1 MHVARILSDMKP
13 FAWMKTVIPTHIHHS
28 YSASMSQRNEV
39 FNLPI
44 IHKNEAKYEDCLDIM
59 DTMENC
65 LQQVYREAHGNLEM
79 LEKFK
84 VVTGGDQLTKV
95 RFDGAANLRLLSPT
109 AAGRLDH
116 LKPRI
121 CELWHLKQDF
131 LEKCYK
137 ILYKADSQRQEGTL
151 SHFKNILKKNNVT
164 GKVKGKFQ
172 SHSDF
177 LKLLT
182 VCLVQEQA
190 IELFGMVDRND
201 IPSVVPENISKMS
214 KPLKENLMRQVAL
227 LILENYEYLSEV
239 KDLPKNSQDKN
250 EDELY
255 NYCCNLCTWGLHL
268 MQLDDMAKEG
278 DITRII
284 PNLKLCLPFLYSH
297 SNRSK
302 YLEQAID
309 YICQTQYLLSPLNKI
324 RVLEGSFINL
334 KGGIGNNIEADLVQE
349 HSVREQKV
357 LIKGLGANKSEN
369 AISVVTA
376 AASAVTRICNQ
387 FDETFSVSKVS
398 TRHTSKTSQKDHE
411 IVQEVLQRIHPF
423 KFQSGRK
430 CAGFSALKSNQCK
443 QINLNCMLSDYE
455 QLLERI
461 LQGHITIPEVDE
473 DAVLSSDEE
482 EIPELP

>member
-1 MHVARILSDMKP
+1 MSKHVARILSDMKP

-65 LQQVYREAHGNLEM
+65 LQQVYTEAHGYLEM

-95 RFDGAANLRLLSPT
+95 RFDGAATLRLLSPT
-109 AAGRLDH
+109 AAGRLNH
-116 LKPRI
+116 IKPHI

-131 LEKCYK
+131 FRK
-137 ILYKADSQRQEGTL
+137 
-151 SHFKNILKKNNVT
+151 
-164 GKVKGKFQ
+164 
-172 SHSDF
+172 
-177 LKLLT
+177 
-182 VCLVQEQA
+182 
-190 IELFGMVDRND
+190 
-201 IPSVVPENISKMS
+201 
-214 KPLKENLMRQVAL
+214 
-227 LILENYEYLSEV
+227 V
-239 KDLPKNSQDKN
+239 KDLSKNSQDKKD
-250 EDELY
+250 DELY
-255 NYCCNLCTWGLHL
+255 NYCCNSCTWGLHL
-268 MQLDDMAKEG
+268 VQLDELVKEC
-278 DITRII
+278 DITIII

-309 YICQTQYLLSPLNKI
+309 DICQTQYLLSPLNKI

-334 KGGIGNNIEADLVQE
+334 KVGIGNNIEADLVQE

-357 LIKGLGANKSEN
+357 LIKGLGANKPEN

-376 AASAVTRICNQ
+376 AASAVTRICNH
-387 FDETFSVSKVS
+387 FDDTFSGSKVS
-398 TRHTSKTSQKDHE
+398 TRHTSKASQKDHE
-411 IVQEVLQRIHPF
+411 IVQEVLRRIHPF
-423 KFQSGRK
+423 KFQSGRM
-430 CAGFSALKSNQCK
+430 CAALKSNQCK
-443 QINLNCMLSDYE
+443 QIDLNCMLSDYE

-473 DAVLSSDEE
+473 DAVLSSNEE
-482 EIPELP
+482 EIQELP